1 MATLDSKVSL
11 LRGVSVVDLCI
22 EDLNKEKLCYAFCK
36 KIDATGSQQVV
47 IDLTLVDVIVRADL
61 EKLTA
66 LNTGLKMM
74 GRKVMF
80 CGLNPYTAA
89 VLLTFDA
96 EVSINTELDVD
107 HAIEA
112 LSYSSEY

>member
-1 MATLDSKVSL
+1 MAILTSKVSQM
-11 LRGVSVVDLCI
+11 RGVSIVDLCI

-36 KIDATGSQQVV
+36 TIDAIGSKQVV

-66 LNTGLKMM
+66 LDTGLKMM

-96 EVSINTELDVD
+96 DVSLDTELDVN

-112 LSYSSEY
+112 LSYSSEH